1 MDCYT
6 LVMTHKHNLLTPT
19 INYFKMVKRV
29 CFWVTNK
36 VFSSVSLNLII
47 IAERADSSILFSK
60 RTCVYKLLYT
70 RVWKLVYILSQFKS
84 SNFSG
89 IVQQTL
95 CQVSLVQLVVQNH
108 YPRTKH
114 IKRESKDL
122 LDVFLAINQK
132 LSKRTL
138 GMSLQTLTQ
147 CLVNQFQEVQGSE
160 SWTGE

>member
-1 MDCYT
+1 
-6 LVMTHKHNLLTPT
+6 MTHKHNLLTT
-19 INYFKMVKRV
+19 YNKYFKMVKRV
-29 CFWVTNK
+29 CCWVTNK
-36 VFSSVSLNLII
+36 VFSSVSLNLIF
-47 IAERADSSILFSK
+47 IAERTDSSILFSK
-60 RTCVYKLLYT
+60 RACVYKLLYT
-70 RVWKLVYILSQFKS
+70 RVRKLVYILSQLFTS

-160 SWTGE
+160 S